1 MKRGRYSHA
10 SLPAWRECARVSVGE
25 NHVCAIAESGALYC
39 WGDNLSE
46 GNVVSGQLKRELG
59 ALCAELRLGRC
70 ED

>member
-1 MKRGRYSHA
+1 M
-10 SLPAWRECARVSVGE
+10 GE